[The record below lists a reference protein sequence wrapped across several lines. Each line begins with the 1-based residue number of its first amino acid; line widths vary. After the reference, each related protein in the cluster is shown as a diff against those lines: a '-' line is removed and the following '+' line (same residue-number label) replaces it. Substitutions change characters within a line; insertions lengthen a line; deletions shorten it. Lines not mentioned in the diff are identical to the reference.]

1 MASMD
6 KFIIG
11 VVIIGITLV
20 IGMFIASQIQDS
32 IRDSNTAGAYINES
46 ATPTVAGVTLAANS
60 LNDGSCG
67 IITGVVNAS
76 NSIVISSGNYT
87 QTGCTL
93 VNTTS
98 EYPNAWLVSYPYSY
112 SADNAASNASGS
124 LVTSLAGG
132 SAWITILIVVG
143 FATIV
148 LGMLTQGLG
157 KSASLESKYTY

>member
-1 MASMD
+1 MD

-20 IGMFIASQIQDS
+20 IGMFIASTMQDA
-32 IRDSNTAGAYINES
+32 IRDTSTAGAYVNES
-46 ATPTVAGVTLAANS
+46 ATPTDAGITLAANS
-60 LNDGSCG
+60 LNDGTCG
-67 IITGVVNAS
+67 TITTVFNATGGMS
-76 NSIVISSGNYT
+76 ISSGNYT
-87 QTGCTL
+87 QSGCTL
-93 VNTTS
+93 TNSTS
-98 EYPNAWLVSYPYSY
+98 EYPDAWLVSYPYSY
-112 SADNAASNASGS
+112 SADNAASNASGD

-157 KSASLESKYTY
+157 KSAELEAKYTY

>member
-1 MASMD
+1 MD

-11 VVIIGITLV
+11 VVLIGITLV
-20 IGMFIASQIQDS
+20 IGMFIASTIQDS
-32 IRDSNTAGAYINES
+32 IRDSNTAGAYVNES
-46 ATPTVAGVTLAANS
+46 ATPTVTGVTLVANS

-67 IITGVVNAS
+67 TITAVFNTTGGML
-76 NSIVISSGNYT
+76 ISSGNYT
-87 QTGCTL
+87 QTGCVL
-93 VNTTS
+93 INTTS
-98 EYPNAWLVSYPYSY
+98 EFPNAWKVSYPYSY

-132 SAWITILIVVG
+132 SAWITILIVIG

-157 KSASLESKYTY
+157 KSASLEAKYTY